1 MGESAVL
8 FHSYSFA
15 APPSRNESHED
26 NPIHALSQSVSFG
39 RFVTEN
45 LEWGKWSSFSHK
57 KYVDEAEKFSQ
68 PGSVAQKKAFFEAHY
83 KKIAEAKKAK
93 ALDESSDT
101 KQEEQEAES
110 VAVLLNTLE
119 TLTKDEVKE
128 EESVETEL
136 VMSSSEELVL
146 SIGKDEEPGRKSV
159 AVLEQEDGEVDNSL
173 VKPVAA
179 DGLQVVH
186 DDKEKEKESHSED
199 GELLKKSCFVGEKE
213 EERRSVT
220 KNSSMVRLSME
231 KSATSETPDKAMEL
245 VFSLKI
251 SGKPITHSSLKK
263 SEKPVRPRFGFLSC
277 LMGNTKTQ
285 DQNLTMK
292 KRKTSKKPFLCL
304 CFKPEMVGETEA
316 ARQR

>member
-93 ALDESSDT
+93 ASDESSDT
-101 KQEEQEAES
+101 KQEEQEPES

-128 EESVETEL
+128 EESDETEL
-136 VMSSSEELVL
+136 VMSS
-146 SIGKDEEPGRKSV
+146 GEEPERKSV
-159 AVLEQEDGEVDNSL
+159 AVLEQDDG
-173 VKPVAA
+173 
-179 DGLQVVH
+179 GLQVVH
-186 DDKEKEKESHSED
+186 DDKEKENHSED

-213 EERRSVT
+213 EERKSVT
-220 KNSSMVRLSME
+220 NNSSVVRLSME
-231 KSATSETPDKAMEL
+231 KSATSETRDNAMEL

-251 SGKPITHSSLKK
+251 SGKAITHSSLKK
-263 SEKPVRPRFGFLSC
+263 NEKPVRPRFGFLSC
-277 LMGNTKTQ
+277 LIGNTKTQ
-285 DQNLTMK
+285 DQNPAMK
-292 KRKTSKKPFLCL
+292 KQRKTSKKPFLCL
-304 CFKPEMVGETEA
+304 CFKPEMAGETEA

>member
-1 MGESAVL
+1 MAESAVL

-26 NPIHALSQSVSFG
+26 NTMHALSQSVSFG
-39 RFVTEN
+39 RFMTEN

-93 ALDESSDT
+93 ASDQSSDSDP
-101 KQEEQEAES
+101 KQEPES

-128 EESVETEL
+128 EEGDETEL
-136 VMSSSEELVL
+136 VLSSSEELVL
-146 SIGKDEEPGRKSV
+146 SIEKDDEPVRTNV
-159 AVLEQEDGEVDNSL
+159 AVLEQEDD
-173 VKPVAA
+173 
-179 DGLQVVH
+179 LQVVH
-186 DDKEKEKESHSED
+186 DDKEKDNHSED
-199 GELLKKSCFVGEKE
+199 GELVKKSCFVGEKE
-213 EERRSVT
+213 EERKSVT
-220 KNSSMVRLSME
+220 KNSSVVRLSIE

-251 SGKPITHSSLKK
+251 SGKPITHSSLTK

-285 DQNLTMK
+285 DQKLTIK
-292 KRKTSKKPFLCL
+292 KQRKTSKKPFLCL
-304 CFKPEMVGETEA
+304 CFKPEMAGETEA
-316 ARQR
+316 GRQR

>member
-93 ALDESSDT
+93 ASDESSDT
-101 KQEEQEAES
+101 KQEEQEPES

-128 EESVETEL
+128 EESDETEL
-136 VMSSSEELVL
+136 VMSS
-146 SIGKDEEPGRKSV
+146 GEEPERKSV
-159 AVLEQEDGEVDNSL
+159 AVLEQEDAEADNSL
-173 VKPVAA
+173 VKPVVAE
-179 DGLQVVH
+179 GLQVVH
-186 DDKEKEKESHSED
+186 DDKEKENHSED

-220 KNSSMVRLSME
+220 NNSSVVRLSME
-231 KSATSETPDKAMEL
+231 KSATSENRDNAMEL

-263 SEKPVRPRFGFLSC
+263 NEKPLRPRFGFLSC

-304 CFKPEMVGETEA
+304 CFKPEMAGETEA

>member
-1 MGESAVL
+1 MAESAVL

-15 APPSRNESHED
+15 APPSRNESHQD
-26 NPIHALSQSVSFG
+26 NTMHALSQSVSFG
-39 RFVTEN
+39 RFMTEN

-93 ALDESSDT
+93 ASDQSSDSDP
-101 KQEEQEAES
+101 KQEPES

-128 EESVETEL
+128 EEGDETEL
-136 VMSSSEELVL
+136 VLSSSEELVL
-146 SIGKDEEPGRKSV
+146 SIEKDDEPVRTNV
-159 AVLEQEDGEVDNSL
+159 AVLEQEDD
-173 VKPVAA
+173 
-179 DGLQVVH
+179 LQVVH
-186 DDKEKEKESHSED
+186 DDKEKDNHSED
-199 GELLKKSCFVGEKE
+199 GELVKKSCFVGEKE
-213 EERRSVT
+213 EERKSVT
-220 KNSSMVRLSME
+220 KNSSVVRLSIE

-251 SGKPITHSSLKK
+251 SGKPITHSSLTK
-263 SEKPVRPRFGFLSC
+263 SEKPVRSRFGFLSC
-277 LMGNTKTQ
+277 LMGNTKTR
-285 DQNLTMK
+285 DQNLTIK

-304 CFKPEMVGETEA
+304 CFKPEMAGETEA
-316 ARQR
+316 GRQR

>member
-1 MGESAVL
+1 MAESAVL

-26 NPIHALSQSVSFG
+26 NTMHALSQSVSFG
-39 RFVTEN
+39 RFMTEN

-93 ALDESSDT
+93 ASDQSSDSDP
-101 KQEEQEAES
+101 KQEPES

-128 EESVETEL
+128 EEGDETEL
-136 VMSSSEELVL
+136 VLSSSEELVL
-146 SIGKDEEPGRKSV
+146 SIEKDDEPVRTNV
-159 AVLEQEDGEVDNSL
+159 AVLEQEDD
-173 VKPVAA
+173 
-179 DGLQVVH
+179 LQVIH
-186 DDKEKEKESHSED
+186 DDKEKDNHSED
-199 GELLKKSCFVGEKE
+199 GELVKKSCFVGEKE
-213 EERRSVT
+213 EERKSVT
-220 KNSSMVRLSME
+220 KNSSVVRLSIE

-251 SGKPITHSSLKK
+251 SGKPITHSSLTK

-285 DQNLTMK
+285 DQKLTIK
-292 KRKTSKKPFLCL
+292 KQRKTSKKPFLCL
-304 CFKPEMVGETEA
+304 CFKPEMAGETEA
-316 ARQR
+316 GRQR

>member
-1 MGESAVL
+1 MAESAVL

-26 NPIHALSQSVSFG
+26 NTMHVLSQSVSFG
-39 RFVTEN
+39 RFMTEN

-93 ALDESSDT
+93 ASDQSSDSDP
-101 KQEEQEAES
+101 KQEPES

-128 EESVETEL
+128 EEGDETEL
-136 VMSSSEELVL
+136 VLSSSEELVL
-146 SIGKDEEPGRKSV
+146 SIEKDDEPVRTNV
-159 AVLEQEDGEVDNSL
+159 AVLEQEDD
-173 VKPVAA
+173 
-179 DGLQVVH
+179 LQVIH
-186 DDKEKEKESHSED
+186 DDKEKDNHSED
-199 GELLKKSCFVGEKE
+199 GELVKKSCFVGEKE
-213 EERRSVT
+213 EERKSVT
-220 KNSSMVRLSME
+220 KNSSVVRLSIE

-251 SGKPITHSSLKK
+251 SGKPITHSSLTK

-285 DQNLTMK
+285 DQKLTIK

-304 CFKPEMVGETEA
+304 CFKPEMAGETEA
-316 ARQR
+316 GRQR

>member
-1 MGESAVL
+1 M
-8 FHSYSFA
+8 
-15 APPSRNESHED
+15 
-26 NPIHALSQSVSFG
+26 HALSQSVSFG
-39 RFVTEN
+39 RFMTEN

-93 ALDESSDT
+93 ASDQSSDSDP
-101 KQEEQEAES
+101 KQEPES

-128 EESVETEL
+128 EEGDETEL
-136 VMSSSEELVL
+136 VLSSSEELVL
-146 SIGKDEEPGRKSV
+146 SIEKDDEPVRTNV
-159 AVLEQEDGEVDNSL
+159 AVLEQEDD
-173 VKPVAA
+173 
-179 DGLQVVH
+179 LQVIH
-186 DDKEKEKESHSED
+186 DDKEKDNHSED
-199 GELLKKSCFVGEKE
+199 GELVKKSCFVGEKE
-213 EERRSVT
+213 EERKSVT
-220 KNSSMVRLSME
+220 KNSSVVRLSIE

-251 SGKPITHSSLKK
+251 SGKPITHSSLTK

-285 DQNLTMK
+285 DQKLTIK
-292 KRKTSKKPFLCL
+292 KVRFRLLTKS
-304 CFKPEMVGETEA
+304 
-316 ARQR
+316 

>member
-1 MGESAVL
+1 MAESAVL

-15 APPSRNESHED
+15 APPSRNESIED

-93 ALDESSDT
+93 ASNELSDSDP
-101 KQEEQEAES
+101 KQEPES

-128 EESVETEL
+128 EESDETEL
-136 VMSSSEELVL
+136 VLSSSSEELVL
-146 SIGKDEEPGRKSV
+146 SIEKDEEPGRKSV
-159 AVLEQEDGEVDNSL
+159 AVLEQEDAEVDNSL
-173 VKPVAA
+173 VKPVVA
-179 DGLQVVH
+179 DHLQVVH
-186 DDKEKEKESHSED
+186 DDKEKENHSED

-213 EERRSVT
+213 EERKSVT

-304 CFKPEMVGETEA
+304 CFKPEMAGETEA

>member
-93 ALDESSDT
+93 ASDESSDT
-101 KQEEQEAES
+101 KQEEQEPES

-128 EESVETEL
+128 EESDETEL
-136 VMSSSEELVL
+136 VMSS
-146 SIGKDEEPGRKSV
+146 GEEPERKSV
-159 AVLEQEDGEVDNSL
+159 AVLEQDDGEVDNSF
-173 VKPVAA
+173 VKPVVAE
-179 DGLQVVH
+179 GLQVVH
-186 DDKEKEKESHSED
+186 DDKEKENHSED

-213 EERRSVT
+213 EERKSVT
-220 KNSSMVRLSME
+220 NNSSVVRLSME
-231 KSATSETPDKAMEL
+231 KSATSETRDNAMEL

-251 SGKPITHSSLKK
+251 SGKAITHSSLKK
-263 SEKPVRPRFGFLSC
+263 NEKPVRPRFGFLSC
-277 LMGNTKTQ
+277 LIGNTKTQ
-285 DQNLTMK
+285 DQNPAMK

-304 CFKPEMVGETEA
+304 CFKPEMAGETEA

>member
-1 MGESAVL
+1 MAESAVL

-26 NPIHALSQSVSFG
+26 NTMHALSQSVSFG
-39 RFVTEN
+39 RFMTEN

-93 ALDESSDT
+93 ASDQSSDSDP
-101 KQEEQEAES
+101 KQEPES

-128 EESVETEL
+128 EEGDETEL
-136 VMSSSEELVL
+136 VLSSSEELVL
-146 SIGKDEEPGRKSV
+146 SIEKDDEPVRTNV
-159 AVLEQEDGEVDNSL
+159 AVLEQEDD
-173 VKPVAA
+173 
-179 DGLQVVH
+179 LQVIH
-186 DDKEKEKESHSED
+186 DDKEKDNHSED
-199 GELLKKSCFVGEKE
+199 GELVKKSCFVGEKE
-213 EERRSVT
+213 EERKSVT
-220 KNSSMVRLSME
+220 KNSSVVRLSIE

-251 SGKPITHSSLKK
+251 SGKPITHSSLTK

-285 DQNLTMK
+285 DQKLTIK

-304 CFKPEMVGETEA
+304 CFKPEMAGETEA
-316 ARQR
+316 GRQR

>member
-1 MGESAVL
+1 M
-8 FHSYSFA
+8 
-15 APPSRNESHED
+15 
-26 NPIHALSQSVSFG
+26 HALSQSVSFG
-39 RFVTEN
+39 RFMTEN

-93 ALDESSDT
+93 ASDQSSDSDP
-101 KQEEQEAES
+101 KQEPES

-128 EESVETEL
+128 EEGDETEL
-136 VMSSSEELVL
+136 VLSSSEELVL
-146 SIGKDEEPGRKSV
+146 SIEKDDEPVRTNV
-159 AVLEQEDGEVDNSL
+159 AVLEQEDD
-173 VKPVAA
+173 
-179 DGLQVVH
+179 LQVIH
-186 DDKEKEKESHSED
+186 DDKEKDNHSED
-199 GELLKKSCFVGEKE
+199 GELVKKSCFVGEKE
-213 EERRSVT
+213 EERKSVT
-220 KNSSMVRLSME
+220 KNSSVVRLSIE

-251 SGKPITHSSLKK
+251 SGKPITHSSLTK

-285 DQNLTMK
+285 DQKLTIK
-292 KRKTSKKPFLCL
+292 KQRKTSKKPFLCL
-304 CFKPEMVGETEA
+304 CFKPEMAGETEA
-316 ARQR
+316 GRQR

>member
-1 MGESAVL
+1 MAESAVL

-26 NPIHALSQSVSFG
+26 NTMHALSQSVSFG
-39 RFVTEN
+39 RFMTEN

-93 ALDESSDT
+93 ASDQSSDSDP
-101 KQEEQEAES
+101 KQEPES

-128 EESVETEL
+128 EEGDETEL
-136 VMSSSEELVL
+136 VLSSSEELVL
-146 SIGKDEEPGRKSV
+146 SIEKDDEPVRTNV
-159 AVLEQEDGEVDNSL
+159 AVLEQEDD
-173 VKPVAA
+173 
-179 DGLQVVH
+179 LQVVH
-186 DDKEKEKESHSED
+186 DDKEKDNHSED
-199 GELLKKSCFVGEKE
+199 GELVKKSCFVGEKE
-213 EERRSVT
+213 EERKSVT
-220 KNSSMVRLSME
+220 KNSSVVRLSIE

-251 SGKPITHSSLKK
+251 SGKPITHSSLTK

-285 DQNLTMK
+285 DQNLTIK
-292 KRKTSKKPFLCL
+292 KQRKTSKKPFLCL
-304 CFKPEMVGETEA
+304 CFKPEMAGETEA
-316 ARQR
+316 GRQR